1 MMRAALLTITLA
13 LCFLDAFSQITNA
26 PRIPEHYEWKT
37 ARDYKRDEDL
47 VIRTLQWLCTT
58 PLNSGIEFRS
68 KATLFV
74 MEWIAGSPRLKISI
88 NSGVLPFYDN
98 FPDLLFPYVHGVAL
112 KKLGKPACESEL
124 EAMLG
129 GFTVVGFMIDS
140 DPILKK
146 EKALQPLLKAYKKN
160 RLQTFVE
167 EQLART
173 TAP

>member
-1 MMRAALLTITLA
+1 MKAGLLTITLA
-13 LCFLDAFSQITNA
+13 LCLLDVLAQSSTA

-37 ARDYKRDEDL
+37 VRDYKRDEDL
-47 VIRTLQWLCTT
+47 VVRTLQWLCTN
-58 PLNSGIEFRS
+58 PLSAGVEYRS

-88 NSGVLPFYDN
+88 NSSVLPFYDN
-98 FPDLLFPYVHGVAL
+98 YPDLLFPYIHGIAL

-129 GFTVVGFMIDS
+129 GFAVVGFMIES
-140 DPILKK
+140 DAILKK

-160 RLQTFVE
+160 KLQTFVE

-173 TAP
+173 SAP